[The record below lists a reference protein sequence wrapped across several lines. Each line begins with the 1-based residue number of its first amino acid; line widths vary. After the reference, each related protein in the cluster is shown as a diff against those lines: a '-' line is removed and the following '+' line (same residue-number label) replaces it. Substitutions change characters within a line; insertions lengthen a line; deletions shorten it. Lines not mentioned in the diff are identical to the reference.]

1 MAHNEIYYTLEINS
15 DNIVVVK
22 FVDRFIIS
30 KSHLIAIL
38 EIVKN
43 RFFEY
48 PLILD
53 IRNIDGIEFE
63 AIEMNKIEI
72 FKNFPSRVAILY
84 ERNSISQ
91 KYAELIDSI
100 NDSCNRISKFEG
112 FQEAFNWT
120 KTS

>member
-22 FVDRFIIS
+22 FVDQFIIS
-30 KSHLIAIL
+30 KNHLIAIL
-38 EIVKN
+38 EIVKS

-63 AIEMNKIEI
+63 AIEISKIEI

-84 ERNSISQ
+84 EKNSISQ
-91 KYAELIDSI
+91 KYADLIDSI
-100 NDSCNRISKFEG
+100 NVSCSRISKFEG
-112 FQEAFNWT
+112 LQEAFDWT
-120 KTS
+120 RTS